1 MESPIVAEKRRREM
15 KSIFFCIA
23 SHNFVFIVHG
33 NCISEFVL
41 EAKEQRDTEK
51 LFGQKKDGALVES
64 MRSCFYKYLT
74 NYMFLIIHELMFRYC
89 VLFWVT
95 IL

>member
-51 LFGQKKDGALVES
+51 LFGQKKRRCSSREYA
-64 MRSCFYKYLT
+64 F
-74 NYMFLIIHELMFRYC
+74 MFLQVFNQLHVFNN
-89 VLFWVT
+89 T
-95 IL
+95 